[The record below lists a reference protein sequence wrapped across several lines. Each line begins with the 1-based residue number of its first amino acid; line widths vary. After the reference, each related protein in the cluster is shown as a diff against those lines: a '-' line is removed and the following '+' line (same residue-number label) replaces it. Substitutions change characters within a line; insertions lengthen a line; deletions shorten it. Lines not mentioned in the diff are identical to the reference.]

1 MIYSNQKLMLQNY
14 TIVYT
19 PIDMLGPSGIFSY
32 FFLVI
37 YCIMAFTLICGH
49 ATWTTESYQQ
59 INKTFKPTI
68 MYNLSE
74 ITGI

>member
-1 MIYSNQKLMLQNY
+1 
-14 TIVYT
+14 
-19 PIDMLGPSGIFSY
+19 
-32 FFLVI
+32 
-37 YCIMAFTLICGH
+37 MAFTLICGH
-49 ATWTTESYQQ
+49 ATWTTENYQQ